1 MRSDMALG
9 AGTYLA
15 LEIVVA
21 QERSPL
27 AVEVSVV
34 CWCKDGQFGIEF
46 LRYRQGD
53 RDRVRQFIA
62 TMPRI
67 KPLSQRTQNQPSAA
81 PAESPNLPEILS
93 RNGTA
98 ARRLHNS
105 QLPRTICTGSI
116 EGSIFISPK
125 TPDTSSFSS

>member
-1 MRSDMALG
+1 MSSDMALG

-53 RDRVRQFIA
+53 RDRVGQFIA
-62 TMPRI
+62 TM
-67 KPLSQRTQNQPSAA
+67 LSYQA
-81 PAESPNLPEILS
+81 PIPAYAESTLS
-93 RNGTA
+93 CAGRE
-98 ARRLHNS
+98 S
-105 QLPRTICTGSI
+105 
-116 EGSIFISPK
+116 
-125 TPDTSSFSS
+125 